1 MLSHC
6 NCSSKAEESNKTCLQ
21 IVSHLRR
28 LLQTGPN
35 MTLKAT
41 VAPFGVGTPAL
52 TPRPRPRSLGR
63 VCAVASSRDDC
74 PACLQE
80 GPP

>member
-21 IVSHLRR
+21 IANHLRR

-35 MTLKAT
+35 LTLKAT

-52 TPRPRPRSLGR
+52 TPPHPRSLGR
-63 VCAVASSRDDC
+63 DCAVASS
-74 PACLQE
+74 
-80 GPP
+80 